1 MTTNG
6 TTPLLDR
13 YQGAMVFSAIGDAL
27 GWPTEFLKPGRR
39 APFPLPV
46 RDFVRWEKLVGGR
59 WWGYRDK
66 IAPGDYSDDT
76 QLMLAVAR
84 CIAST
89 GDFQPER
96 FAYSELPLWLHYE
109 RGGGRSVKTAA
120 RTLIQRKTDWLH
132 NFYKQVSLDYRQAGA
147 NGAAM
152 RNLPIALAS
161 MGNETQLVRDSFFN
175 AIITHGHPRAILGTI
190 LFGFAVQYALT
201 DTYGTPVQMLEY
213 LRDNIEN
220 AGRLVADDERIAT
233 WIISWEARDKAP
245 RPSFKSLFATTR
257 TEAHRYLDAIQVHT
271 EGPPEAYYR
280 FVGALAPE
288 TKGSG
293 LSTVCS
299 ALSLFLRSNYRSDE
313 TIYTAVNLLGSDTD
327 TIASFL
333 GALLGARY
341 GKSIIPKHLLEQLQ
355 DRDYLLKIASW
366 LHAIIAEESSE
377 IAEGQEPMA
386 KEEAYLRI
394 FTWEIGLHA
403 MFWDELDIGDTLT
416 HPTLGRGYITKR
428 EVRKINREG
437 YIAKLIHVTFD
448 CGQTCVF
455 HSRVEHNE
463 RVTESLARDIEK
475 ALV

>member
-1 MTTNG
+1 
-6 TTPLLDR
+6 
-13 YQGAMVFSAIGDAL
+13 MVLSAVGDAL
-27 GWPTEFLKPGRR
+27 GWATEFLKPGKK
-39 APFPLPV
+39 APFAFPL
-46 RDFVRWEKLVGGR
+46 RDFARWEKFVGGR
-59 WWGYRDK
+59 WWGYKDE

-76 QLMLAVAR
+76 QLTLAVAR

-89 GDFQPER
+89 GHFQPER

-109 RGGGRSVKTAA
+109 RGGGRSVKAAA
-120 RTLIQRKTDWLH
+120 RSLIQRKTDWLH
-132 NFYKQVSLDYRQAGA
+132 NFYKQGALDYRQAGA

-152 RNLPIALAS
+152 RNLPVALAS
-161 MGNETQLVRDSFFN
+161 LGNAPQLVRDSFFN

-201 DTYGTPVQMLEY
+201 DTYGTPGQMLEY
-213 LRDNIEN
+213 LQDHIED
-220 AGRLVADDERIAT
+220 AGRLVANDERITT
-233 WIISWEARDKAP
+233 WIISWEERGKAP
-245 RPSFKSLFATTR
+245 RASFKTLFANIR
-257 TEAHRYLDAIQVHT
+257 TETHHYLSAIRAHT
-271 EGPPEAYYR
+271 EGPLEAYYR

-293 LSTVCS
+293 ISTVC
-299 ALSLFLRSNYRSDE
+299 AALFLFFRSNYHSHE
-313 TIYTAVNLLGSDTD
+313 NLYGAVNLLGSDTD

-366 LHAIIAEESSE
+366 LYAIIAEESVE
-377 IAEGQEPMA
+377 IDEEQEPMT

-394 FTWEIGLHA
+394 FTWEIDLHA

-416 HPTLGRGYITKR
+416 HPTLGRGHITRK

-437 YIAKLIHVTFD
+437 YIAKLIYVTFD

-455 HSRVEHNE
+455 HSRVEDNE

-475 ALV
+475 ALA